1 MRGVMMNESMQEL
14 YDKSVE
20 VLNMRGVTLEYIAE
34 LVKKLQE
41 PYNPEIKLDECI
53 KNVNH
58 VLKKREVA
66 HAILTGVAIDEL
78 AEKKML
84 PEPIQSIIDRDEGL
98 YGIDEILPL
107 SIVNLYGTIG
117 LTSYGYLDKEKTGI
131 IKKLDTKQD
140 GKVNTFLDDLVAGVA
155 SAAASRYAH
164 GEGSEENSN

>member
-1 MRGVMMNESMQEL
+1 MNESMQEL

-20 VLNMRGVTLEYIAE
+20 VLNMRGVTIENIAE

>member
-1 MRGVMMNESMQEL
+1 MNESMKKL
-14 YDKSVE
+14 YQKSIE
-20 VLNMRGVTLEYIAE
+20 VLNTRGVTIEDIAE

-41 PYNPEIKLDECI
+41 PYNPDIGLEECI
-53 KNVNH
+53 ENVDH

-78 AEKKML
+78 AEQKKL
-84 PEPIQSIIDRDEGL
+84 PEPIQSIIDSDEGL

-117 LTSYGYLDKEKTGI
+117 LTSYGYLDKAKSGI
-131 IKKLDTKQD
+131 IKELDTKEN
-140 GKVNTFLDDLVAGVA
+140 GKVNTFLDDLVAGIA

-164 GEGSEENSN
+164 GEGTK

>member
-1 MRGVMMNESMQEL
+1 MMNESMKEL
-14 YDKSVE
+14 YQKSIE
-20 VLNMRGVTLEYIAE
+20 VLNKRGVTVEDIAE

-41 PYNPEIKLDECI
+41 PYNPEIKLEECI
-53 KNVNH
+53 ENVDS

-78 AEKKML
+78 AEQKKL
-84 PEPIQSIIDRDEGL
+84 PEPIQSIIDTDEGL

-117 LTSYGYLDKEKTGI
+117 LTSYGYLDKAKSGI
-131 IKKLDTKQD
+131 IKELDTKED
-140 GKVNTFLDDLVAGVA
+140 GRVNTFLDDLVAGIA

-164 GEGSEENSN
+164 GEGTE

>member
-1 MRGVMMNESMQEL
+1 MNESMQEL

-20 VLNMRGVTLEYIAE
+20 VLNMRGVTIEDIAE

>member
-1 MRGVMMNESMQEL
+1 MNESMKEL
-14 YDKSVE
+14 YQKSIE
-20 VLNMRGVTLEYIAE
+20 VLNKRGVTVEDIAE

-41 PYNPEIKLDECI
+41 PYNPEIKLEECI
-53 KNVNH
+53 ENVDS

-78 AEKKML
+78 AEQKKL
-84 PEPIQSIIDRDEGL
+84 PEPIQSIIDTDEGL

-117 LTSYGYLDKEKTGI
+117 LTSYGYLDKAKSGI
-131 IKKLDTKQD
+131 IKELDTKED
-140 GKVNTFLDDLVAGVA
+140 GRVNTFLDDLVAGIA

-164 GEGSEENSN
+164 GEGTE

>member
-1 MRGVMMNESMQEL
+1 MRVINLQDSMQEL
-14 YDKSVE
+14 YKKSIE
-20 VLNMRGVTLEYIAE
+20 VLNDRGVTIKDIAE

-41 PYNPEIKLDECI
+41 PYNPEIKLEECI
-53 KNVNH
+53 ENVDH

-78 AEKKML
+78 AERKGL
-84 PEPIQSIIDRDEGL
+84 PEPIQSIIDSDEGL

-117 LTSYGYLDKEKTGI
+117 LTSYGYLDKAKSGI
-131 IKKLDTKQD
+131 IKELDTKKD
-140 GKVNTFLDDLVAGVA
+140 GRVNTFLDDLVAGIA

-164 GEGSEENSN
+164 GEGS

>member
-1 MRGVMMNESMQEL
+1 MNESMQEL

-20 VLNMRGVTLEYIAE
+20 ILNMRGVTIENIAE